1 MVDGRGPGS
10 IYHEALAAYEVVNA
24 ILTREEEYRAINS
37 SREFGPETYVSNIP
51 KFTEE
56 YTSAFNVFNDR
67 NDEFQA
73 AIQRTGTANDWLIE
87 STNLITKKNTTK
99 NQYRVLTGDR
109 SGIVAR
115 YEPRRFAGVYFSDGH
130 DPVEIRKTEQT
141 KRAAE
146 MYCGVVA
153 VSGVVPLLCCDADID
168 AGNFTRGDELF
179 LALRTK
185 TGGRYTE
192 STDYCQ
198 TVRPDKE
205 ADVYPM
211 DEVAFA
217 TTGEFSHQQLAVAP
231 VCLKPPEPP
240 SDASNPNGVV
250 WGCPRF
256 APVVLEADQ
265 GDMYPSVTGAVHAG
279 ARGSLDV
286 GNVFTQS
293 GARVFRIVNRATLL
307 ASADSFTGGPG
318 AVALDDTDKAK
329 LLEDHF
335 IGNFVSKIGDGG
347 GCMVRLGGLLL
358 RTA

>member
-1 MVDGRGPGS
+1 MVDAWRQK
-10 IYHEALAAYEVVNA
+10 YDEANAAYLAVNEL
-24 ILTREEEYRAINS
+24 INHEELVLREYSA
-37 SREFGPETYVSNIP
+37 TYVSNFP
-51 KFTEE
+51 ARYKT
-56 YTSAFNVFNDR
+56 AF
-67 NDEFQA
+67 EA
-73 AIQRTGTANDWLIE
+73 ARVKGE
-87 STNLITKKNTTK
+87 SFYN
-99 NQYRVLTGDR
+99 
-109 SGIVAR
+109 VAR
-115 YEPRRFAGVYFSDGH
+115 TTPADLGTEQTNIRNLQTLVTRRYNDLIANPGTGFTIDAPISYRFAGVYFSDGH

-153 VSGVVPLLCCDADID
+153 VSGVVPLLCCDADV
-168 AGNFTRGDELF
+168 GRFTRGDEMF

-198 TVRPDKE
+198 IVRPDKE
-205 ADVYPM
+205 DNVYPM

-293 GARVFRIVNRATLL
+293 GARVFRIVDRDTLL
-307 ASADSFTGGPG
+307 ASANSFAG
-318 AVALDDTDKAK
+318 AAPLDDTAKAK

>member
-1 MVDGRGPGS
+1 MANRAPGL
-10 IYHEALAAYEVVNA
+10 IYQEALAAYEVVNT

-37 SREFGPETYVSNIP
+37 PRGPETYVSNIP
-51 KFTEE
+51 KLESE
-56 YTSAFNVFNDR
+56 YESASNVLSDKISKFYAAVSASR
-67 NDEFQA
+67 NDWTTESEDLA
-73 AIQRTGTANDWLIE
+73 GKKSDANRRYYRLIRAE
-87 STNLITKKNTTK
+87 T
-99 NQYRVLTGDR
+99 VLEEQ
-109 SGIVAR
+109 

-168 AGNFTRGDELF
+168 VGRFTRGTELF

-198 TVRPDKE
+198 IVRPDKE
-205 ADVYPM
+205 DNVYPM

-217 TTGEFSHQQLAVAP
+217 TSGEFSHQQLAVAP

-240 SDASNPNGVV
+240 SADSPNGVV

-256 APVVLEADQ
+256 APVVLEAGQ
-265 GDMYPSVTGAVHAG
+265 PDMYPSVTGAVHAG
-279 ARGSLDV
+279 ARGSLNV

-307 ASADSFTGGPG
+307 ASANSFNGGGGG
-318 AVALDDTDKAK
+318 AAALDDDARAK

-335 IGNFVSKIGDGG
+335 IGTFVSKIGDGG
-347 GCMVRLGGLLL
+347 GCMVRLGALLL

>member
-1 MVDGRGPGS
+1 M
-10 IYHEALAAYEVVNA
+10 
-24 ILTREEEYRAINS
+24 ILSPNNQYKNRYRA
-37 SREFGPETYVSNIP
+37 
-51 KFTEE
+51 
-56 YTSAFNVFNDR
+56 
-67 NDEFQA
+67 
-73 AIQRTGTANDWLIE
+73 
-87 STNLITKKNTTK
+87 
-99 NQYRVLTGDR
+99 LTGNR
-109 SGIVAR
+109 SVIAASMSR
-115 YEPRRFAGVYFSDGH
+115 TFYWVYFSDGH

-141 KRAAE
+141 KRAGE

-168 AGNFTRGDELF
+168 AGNFTRGDEMF

-198 TVRPDKE
+198 IVRPDKE
-205 ADVYPM
+205 DNVYPM

-240 SDASNPNGVV
+240 SDASNPHGVV

-256 APVVLEADQ
+256 APVVLEANQ
-265 GDMYPSVTGAVHAG
+265 GDMYPSVTGAAHAG

-307 ASADSFTGGPG
+307 ASADSFDR
-318 AVALDDTDKAK
+318 AAALNDTDKAK

-335 IGNFVSKIGDGG
+335 IGNFVSKICYGG

>member
-1 MVDGRGPGS
+1 MAAGTGPGL
-10 IYHEALAAYEVVNA
+10 IYQEALAAYEVVNA

-37 SREFGPETYVSNIP
+37 SREFGPETYVLNVP
-51 KFTEE
+51 KLKSE
-56 YTSAFNVFNDR
+56 YDSAFRAFISKKTDFQTALGTMR
-67 NDEFQA
+67 NDWQTES
-73 AIQRTGTANDWLIE
+73 NDLIAK
-87 STNLITKKNTTK
+87 ITSTK
-99 NQYRVLTGDR
+99 NRYRALTGAR
-109 SGIVAR
+109 SVIVAR

-153 VSGVVPLLCCDADID
+153 VSGVVPLLCCDADV
-168 AGNFTRGDELF
+168 GRFTRGDEMF

-198 TVRPDKE
+198 IVRPDKE
-205 ADVYPM
+205 DNVYPM

-286 GNVFTQS
+286 GNVYTQS
-293 GARVFRIVNRATLL
+293 GARVFRIVDRATLL
-307 ASADSFTGGPG
+307 ASANSFAG
-318 AVALDDTDKAK
+318 AAPLDDTAKAK